1 MGPRNLSHTLISQSL
16 RFAAAAGGLGAI
28 LSCGQSTKLNT
39 TVKAEYDQGTG
50 KLSQLTLNAGKDG
63 KPNITSYMDGSK
75 FLRIE
80 VDSDENGSIDRWEY
94 YGPDQKLEKVGL
106 SRSKDGIVDSWL
118 YEGPDGLPSKVEIS
132 SRRDGK
138 VSRTEFYEKGELTRA
153 EEDTDEDGRADKWET
168 YAGGS
173 LATVSFDMAKSG
185 KPTVTVDYREKAR

>member
-1 MGPRNLSHTLISQSL
+1 MEPGNLSYTLTEHAL
-16 RFAAAAGGLGAI
+16 RLAIAAGCLTAM
-28 LSCGQSTKLNT
+28 LSCGQSTKNNAA
-39 TVKAEYDQGTG
+39 VKAEYDQKTG
-50 KLSQLTLNAGKDG
+50 KLSQLTVNAAKDG

-118 YEGPDGLPSKVEIS
+118 YEGPDGLPKKVEIS

-153 EEDTDEDGRADKWET
+153 EEDTDQDGRADKWET